1 MATFTSEGETLN
13 IRVLPELLKSLNLEV
28 ALINGNREIEFN
40 GRILSKE
47 VVLNAILCDFMSL
60 PIQERREILQSSVRN
75 LETMLTDRKPVK
87 NEDVARLKSKGLTPS
102 KRKSKLQNKKSG

>member
-60 PIQERREILQSSVRN
+60 PIQERREILQCSIRN

-87 NEDVARLKSKGLTPS
+87 NEDVARLNGKGLTPS
-102 KRKSKLQNKKSG
+102 KRKPKLKNKKSG